1 MKNVVFILGLISSFN
16 VMADDVTIVGQSDS
30 NDASTKCGDN
40 CTWTL
45 YSNGKLEIKGTGDMY
60 NYTADDTGTPLWEG
74 THSWQTTAPWGEY
87 STQISHIDISE
98 GILSIGSAAFYHV
111 AAQSVRIPEGVKNI
125 NGGAF
130 QYSTLLNVTLPST
143 LETIS
148 DAVFYSTNIDNLIVP
163 EGVAEIGPNAL
174 STINTLILEG
184 DTQFGDN
191 AFWVDSESSVGMHIP
206 TVVYCQPTNTSCNSL
221 KNNEEIGDKI
231 ITYNKE
237 SGVYVLD
244 GQMYA
249 SPIDM
254 ANTQNA
260 CVDMDICKAKVL
272 QNKGYCSSNE
282 ACAAMVEAENA
293 NHPIEYKNKSY
304 ASIDDLLK
312 GKHMP
317 KRIYTI
323 DEANAVT
330 GNKNRVSIKYR

>member
-1 MKNVVFILGLISSFN
+1 M
-16 VMADDVTIVGQSDS
+16 
-30 NDASTKCGDN
+30 
-40 CTWTL
+40 
-45 YSNGKLEIKGTGDMY
+45 
-60 NYTADDTGTPLWEG
+60 
-74 THSWQTTAPWGEY
+74 
-87 STQISHIDISE
+87 
-98 GILSIGSAAFYHV
+98 
-111 AAQSVRIPEGVKNI
+111 
-125 NGGAF
+125 
-130 QYSTLLNVTLPST
+130 PST

-148 DAVFYSTNIDNLIVP
+148 NAVFYSTNIDNLIVP

-191 AFWVDSESSVGMHIP
+191 AFWVSSESSVGMHIP
-206 TVVYCQPTNTSCNSL
+206 TAVYCQSTNTSCNSL

-272 QNKGYCSSNE
+272 KNKGYCSSNE